1 MNENQRP
8 WTSEETIT
16 VFAAVEQ
23 CRATGGRLD
32 WRAIAATVPGRS
44 EQAAQAQYYKSIR
57 VPAAPVSLPPSVLK
71 SICVPAAPV
80 VPPSSVLRRPCL
92 RCRRPFDSLDR
103 KRNWLCSSCNGQIA
117 AIAA

>member
-8 WTSEETIT
+8 WTSDEKIT

-44 EQAAQAQYYKSIR
+44 AQAAQTQYYKLHPVDTLVRIR
-57 VPAAPVSLPPSVLK
+57 APAAPVSPP
-71 SICVPAAPV
+71 A
-80 VPPSSVLRRPCL
+80 SVLRRPCL
-92 RCRRPFDSLDR
+92 RCRRPFDSVDR
-103 KRNWLCSSCNGQIA
+103 KRNWICRSCNERQIA
-117 AIAA
+117 A